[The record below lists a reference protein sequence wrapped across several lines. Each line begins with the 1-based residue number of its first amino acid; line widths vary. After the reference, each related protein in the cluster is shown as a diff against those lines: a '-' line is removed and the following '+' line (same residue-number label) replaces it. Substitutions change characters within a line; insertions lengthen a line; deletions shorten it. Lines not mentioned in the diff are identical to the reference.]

1 MTDSIGRVEVFDAEP
16 TLRIAVSGE
25 IDLSNV
31 TELRQSIERALQGVE
46 RAVLDLRQ
54 VTFMGSE
61 GVRLIYTL
69 SNLFDESEMLHVL
82 ADPGGIPAQ
91 VLSMTRMDERVTLV
105 TDPADVSAS

>member
-1 MTDSIGRVEVFDAEP
+1 MTAIGSVQVFDAEP

-31 TELRQSIERALQGVE
+31 ADLQQSIEEALRGVE
-46 RAVLDLRQ
+46 RAVLDLRR

-69 SNLFDESEMLHVL
+69 SNLMEESERLLVL

-105 TDPADVSAS
+105 TDPADVSTS